1 MKRTAKGLIAAGMAG
16 FLMAAATQAA
26 EPFDSKKF
34 FDELGDRGGS
44 VPSNF
49 DGKVFFEDLEHKGM
63 TSANRVGPEKFFDE
77 LQSRGVS
84 LPSDFDGRKFLEEC
98 KHKGIGMPE
107 MVDMKK

>member
-1 MKRTAKGLIAAGMAG
+1 MKRTARGLIVASMAG
-16 FLMAAATQAA
+16 FLLAAGAIAA
-26 EPFDSKKF
+26 EPFNSKMF

-49 DGKVFFEDLEHKGM
+49 DGKTFIEDLKHKGM
-63 TSANRVGPEKFFDE
+63 TSANRIGPEKFFAE
-77 LQSRGVS
+77 LKSRGVS
-84 LPSDFDGRKFLEEC
+84 LPSNFNGRAFLEDC